1 MNAFINFLKIL
12 VSIIIVLLWG
22 LSSVFCFDTGLN
34 LNSCFMFVSSTLCG
48 EVYYLMWGKVNKFQ
62 FCEIR
67 ENDIKSIN

>member
-34 LNSCFMFVSSTLCG
+34 LNSCFMFVSSTLLWG
-48 EVYYLMWGKVNKFQ
+48 GIYYLMWGKRK
-62 FCEIR
+62 
-67 ENDIKSIN
+67 